1 MSNATKTAKRSDF
14 KKYFQF
20 MWRSLNI
27 QASWNYERQMNMGFL
42 YGIAPTLDEL
52 YPDENDPEQLAHK
65 KEAYE
70 REMAFYNCT
79 PQTSAFTLG
88 LAASMEEQ
96 YAADRENFNPE
107 TINAVK
113 TSLMGPLSGVG
124 DSFFQ
129 GTVRLIAFGLG
140 ISLAQQGNVL
150 GPILAMI
157 LSIVPAVLVT
167 WFAGKLGYTMGS
179 KYLTKLNGGM
189 MDKLMY
195 VCGMLSFYSSMC
207 EKMFPVS
214 QPLTDDTLLE
224 LCFAVALPAIASG
237 IVFNIGASTGGTEI
251 VAMILHKYIK
261 VEIGRALLLSDIGT
275 VLFAA
280 YLYGPQTGMYCVLGL
295 IGRSTIVDT
304 AIESLNLRK
313 VCTVITSR
321 PEPIRHFV
329 TETLGR
335 TATQQN
341 ATGVYTGEPRTMIM
355 VALTRRQAGL
365 LRDFLRREDPEA
377 FLTIVNSSE
386 IIGKGFQSI

>member
-140 ISLAQQGNVL
+140 ISLAQQGSVL

-157 LSIVPAVLVT
+157 ISIVPSVLVT

-195 VCGMLSFYSSMC
+195 VCGI
-207 EKMFPVS
+207 VG
-214 QPLTDDTLLE
+214 LTTPIT
-224 LCFAVALPAIASG
+224 F
-237 IVFNIGASTGGTEI
+237 ASTGLVLQDVLNSILPNLLNLGI
-251 VAMILHKYIK
+251 VMLMYTLIRKK
-261 VEIGRALLLSDIGT
+261 VKTGWLLGICIVGG
-275 VLFAA
+275 VAINA
-280 YLYGPQTGMYCVLGL
+280 LGL
-295 IGRSTIVDT
+295 LV
-304 AIESLNLRK
+304 
-313 VCTVITSR
+313 
-321 PEPIRHFV
+321 
-329 TETLGR
+329 
-335 TATQQN
+335 
-341 ATGVYTGEPRTMIM
+341 
-355 VALTRRQAGL
+355 
-365 LRDFLRREDPEA
+365 
-377 FLTIVNSSE
+377 
-386 IIGKGFQSI
+386 

>member
-195 VCGMLSFYSSMC
+195 VIVGLMVIGAMVASM
-207 EKMFPVS
+207 VG
-214 QPLTDDTLLE
+214 LTTPIT
-224 LCFAVALPAIASG
+224 F
-237 IVFNIGASTGGTEI
+237 ASTGLVLQDVLNSILPNLLNLGI
-251 VAMILHKYIK
+251 VMLMYTLIRKK
-261 VEIGRALLLSDIGT
+261 VKTGWLLVICIVGG
-275 VLFAA
+275 VAINA
-280 YLYGPQTGMYCVLGL
+280 LGL
-295 IGRSTIVDT
+295 LV
-304 AIESLNLRK
+304 
-313 VCTVITSR
+313 
-321 PEPIRHFV
+321 
-329 TETLGR
+329 
-335 TATQQN
+335 
-341 ATGVYTGEPRTMIM
+341 
-355 VALTRRQAGL
+355 
-365 LRDFLRREDPEA
+365 
-377 FLTIVNSSE
+377 
-386 IIGKGFQSI
+386 

>member
-52 YPDENDPEQLAHK
+52 YPNENDPEQLAHK

-140 ISLAQQGNVL
+140 ISLAQQGSVL

-157 LSIVPAVLVT
+157 ISIVPSVLVT
-167 WFAGKLGYTMGS
+167 WFAGKLGLHHGQQVPDQAQRRHDGQADVRLWHRRPDGHWCHGGKHGGS
-179 KYLTKLNGGM
+179 
-189 MDKLMY
+189 DH
-195 VCGMLSFYSSMC
+195 
-207 EKMFPVS
+207 P
-214 QPLTDDTLLE
+214 
-224 LCFAVALPAIASG
+224 
-237 IVFNIGASTGGTEI
+237 
-251 VAMILHKYIK
+251 HH
-261 VEIGRALLLSDIGT
+261 
-275 VLFAA
+275 
-280 YLYGPQTGMYCVLGL
+280 
-295 IGRSTIVDT
+295 
-304 AIESLNLRK
+304 LRK
-313 VCTVITSR
+313 HRS
-321 PEPIRHFV
+321 
-329 TETLGR
+329 G
-335 TATQQN
+335 
-341 ATGVYTGEPRTMIM
+341 ATGCAEQHSAEPSEPWHRDADVHPDPQKGQDRLAAGHLHRGRCCHQRPWSVGVTGFPAYIDIRTPVIC
-355 VALTRRQAGL
+355 
-365 LRDFLRREDPEA
+365 D
-377 FLTIVNSSE
+377 SSE
-386 IIGKGFQSI
+386 QKEK

>member
-52 YPDENDPEQLAHK
+52 YPNENDPEQLAHK

-70 REMAFYNCT
+70 
-79 PQTSAFTLG
+79 
-88 LAASMEEQ
+88 
-96 YAADRENFNPE
+96 RENFNPE

-140 ISLAQQGNVL
+140 ISLAQQGSVL

-157 LSIVPAVLVT
+157 ISIVPSVLVT

-195 VCGMLSFYSSMC
+195 VCGIVGLMVIGAMVASM
-207 EKMFPVS
+207 VG
-214 QPLTDDTLLE
+214 LTTPIT
-224 LCFAVALPAIASG
+224 F
-237 IVFNIGASTGGTEI
+237 ASTGLVLQDVLNSILPNLLNLGI
-251 VAMILHKYIK
+251 VMLMYTLIRKK
-261 VEIGRALLLSDIGT
+261 VKTGWLLGICIVGG
-275 VLFAA
+275 VAINA
-280 YLYGPQTGMYCVLGL
+280 LGL
-295 IGRSTIVDT
+295 LV
-304 AIESLNLRK
+304 
-313 VCTVITSR
+313 
-321 PEPIRHFV
+321 
-329 TETLGR
+329 
-335 TATQQN
+335 
-341 ATGVYTGEPRTMIM
+341 
-355 VALTRRQAGL
+355 
-365 LRDFLRREDPEA
+365 
-377 FLTIVNSSE
+377 
-386 IIGKGFQSI
+386 

>member
-52 YPDENDPEQLAHK
+52 YPNENDPEQLAHK

-140 ISLAQQGNVL
+140 ISVL
-150 GPILAMI
+150 I
-157 LSIVPAVLVT
+157 T

-195 VCGMLSFYSSMC
+195 VCGIVGLMVIGAMVASM
-207 EKMFPVS
+207 VG
-214 QPLTDDTLLE
+214 LTTPIT
-224 LCFAVALPAIASG
+224 F
-237 IVFNIGASTGGTEI
+237 ASTGLVLQDVLNSILPNLLNLGI
-251 VAMILHKYIK
+251 VMLMYTLIRKK
-261 VEIGRALLLSDIGT
+261 VKTGWLLGICIVGG
-275 VLFAA
+275 VAINA
-280 YLYGPQTGMYCVLGL
+280 LGL
-295 IGRSTIVDT
+295 LV
-304 AIESLNLRK
+304 
-313 VCTVITSR
+313 
-321 PEPIRHFV
+321 
-329 TETLGR
+329 
-335 TATQQN
+335 
-341 ATGVYTGEPRTMIM
+341 
-355 VALTRRQAGL
+355 
-365 LRDFLRREDPEA
+365 
-377 FLTIVNSSE
+377 
-386 IIGKGFQSI
+386 

>member
-140 ISLAQQGNVL
+140 ISLAQQGSVL

-157 LSIVPAVLVT
+157 ISIVPSVLVT

-195 VCGMLSFYSSMC
+195 VCG
-207 EKMFPVS
+207 
-214 QPLTDDTLLE
+214 
-224 LCFAVALPAIASG
+224 
-237 IVFNIGASTGGTEI
+237 IVGLMVIGA
-251 VAMILHKYIK
+251 
-261 VEIGRALLLSDIGT
+261 
-275 VLFAA
+275 
-280 YLYGPQTGMYCVLGL
+280 
-295 IGRSTIVDT
+295 
-304 AIESLNLRK
+304 
-313 VCTVITSR
+313 
-321 PEPIRHFV
+321 
-329 TETLGR
+329 
-335 TATQQN
+335 
-341 ATGVYTGEPRTMIM
+341 M
-355 VALTRRQAGL
+355 VQAWW
-365 LRDFLRREDPEA
+365 
-377 FLTIVNSSE
+377 V
-386 IIGKGFQSI
+386 